1 MAFTESA
8 AGVEDRECLN
18 DFLEEAELQQYYELF
33 RDVLK
38 VTKVSQLKFV
48 VTEDL
53 VQIGMSRPEQR
64 RYKKLYSKYFPNPY
78 ISKIRKMLKSHK
90 KRDQNLQGPSCIP
103 LESQPFFDNNVKV
116 PTKHIISIED
126 ITINKELGM
135 GQFGVVQQGTWTT
148 GNQRLQVAIKCLGH
162 ERMTSNSTEFL
173 KEAAVMHSIEHP
185 NIVRLYGVVL
195 HLDSL
200 MLVTELAP
208 LRSLLECL
216 REVSLRLNFP
226 VPNLC
231 EFAEQICD
239 GMTYLES
246 KRLIHR
252 DLAARNILVFSKDRV
267 KISDFGLSRALGV
280 GKDYYQT
287 NYNVNLKLPVAWCAP
302 ECILFLRFTSASD
315 VWAFGVCLWEMF
327 TYGFQPW
334 AAFSGQQ
341 ILEAIDSPNFQRLE
355 RPECCPEAYYST
367 MLECW
372 AHDFNNRPKFKDLGP
387 KLRSIRPEQAQ
398 ATVNFQKPEEGR
410 RNSFLEYKAG
420 QVITVLGKEA
430 MTKSPLW
437 YGVLPGGACGMFDPT
452 QTKPYVAPEPPRQ
465 VVTPYKPSEDLE
477 QVPLI
482 NPNSPSHLTG
492 ASGTTPYP
500 MLASHTSDSR
510 PDCDDDASR
519 ENRTRSLRR
528 TNQRS
533 SSEPTTSKSIL
544 SKVRSATLG
553 RSHKTDNSAVPK
565 TDEIHEYHEISD
577 TDTEPINNASS
588 CPSSSKHNPDNQAD
602 FCESLLKEMESL
614 FRQIDNNQ
622 NEEVPDPRPET
633 AAERQPTTTAA
644 KPTVCRLKNW
654 PSRKGQSDALEC
666 PYEVKYTS
674 AANKDNPDPEC
685 GEVIAEMPDPYNPQK
700 LIRIFR
706 RPSTSGAVPNT
717 LSKME
722 RKKGKA
728 PETVTSN
735 MKLMSAHDTK
745 TLNTAVALANEI
757 TAKSMMDLNTE
768 KKFPQSPNDRTKF
781 SFKFPLTLHHGSGHD
796 ADKEKE
802 GTGRQER
809 RNFSEEARSVPDL
822 QSTITAESRMA
833 YTSLIE
839 DPTSS
844 FEVFTHSR
852 SSNQFMQTERP
863 PLEVDMDFNSQNV
876 LPLPPR
882 TTKPKL
888 VDKPRHFRKY
898 PLRIPCEAITTQIV
912 TGAPLQLSPIIY
924 QNTANPQGPS
934 GSVGPGVHRPT
945 FFAVSPPRV
954 IKVVEVEAHLSHVNN
969 VAGVCL
975 VNNVAN
981 VNHGNNVAGVCLVN
995 NVASVNH
1002 GNNVANVN
1010 HGNNVA
1016 NVSHGNNVAGV
1027 CLVNNVANVNHGN
1040 NVASVNHGNNVA
1052 NVNHGNNV
1060 ANVSHG
1066 NNVSNVSHV
1075 NNVATFNQVN
1085 NDATLSHENNTPNM
1099 SSMPYMVNANHV
1111 NNVAT
1116 NQFNDDARLSHEKNT
1131 HDLTDSP
1138 NLSNTN
1144 PFCLAGSSN
1153 GNPFTA
1159 QTAENLFA
1167 TTAPSE
1173 TQAPIIIDDDIES
1186 SDDNIM
1192 EDDNDDVEIIDNVT
1206 DHVSTED
1213 LLNLPTYRPCGRQ
1226 SGVDSDEVRIMTKVL
1241 KRQFNAEQ
1249 CIQALDACDWDIHTA
1264 LKVAEIKLRVGHLL
1278 TFEAC
1283 KDYLESCNDADA
1295 SNDSVMTNH
1304 EEYSTSD

>member
-644 KPTVCRLKNW
+644 KPTVCR
-654 PSRKGQSDALEC
+654 
-666 PYEVKYTS
+666 
-674 AANKDNPDPEC
+674 
-685 GEVIAEMPDPYNPQK
+685 
-700 LIRIFR
+700 
-706 RPSTSGAVPNT
+706 PNT

-757 TAKSMMDLNTE
+757 TAKKPRSGGGE
-768 KKFPQSPNDRTKF
+768 SKKKVVAAVAPTSRYNLR
-781 SFKFPLTLHHGSGHD
+781 
-796 ADKEKE
+796 AN
-802 GTGRQER
+802 TGRQER